1 MPKDPMQ
8 KGAIVPLYLMMLA
21 AHLAHVLE
29 EVWGRFWLMNAFYG
43 LGLPLTS
50 ALWREV
56 RRTGRG

>member
-1 MPKDPMQ
+1 MQ